1 MQQFLLLTDDYK
13 DPNALSRRLS
23 VREEH
28 LKRVRREKAEGR
40 FIIGAKLNEQGNM
53 HGSML
58 VVQLQNK
65 EAVRHWI
72 SEDPYVK
79 GRVWNKIEI
88 IPFRVADV

>member
-1 MQQFLLLTDDYK
+1 MRQFLLLTDDYK

-23 VREEH
+23 VSGEH
-28 LKRVRREKAEGR
+28 QKRVGREKAEGR

-72 SEDPYVK
+72 SEDPYMLREEFGIRLK
-79 GRVWNKIEI
+79 LYH
-88 IPFRVADV
+88 

>member
-28 LKRVRREKAEGR
+28 LKRVRREKAECR

-53 HGSML
+53 HDSLL
-58 VVQLQNK
+58 VV
-65 EAVRHWI
+65 
-72 SEDPYVK
+72 
-79 GRVWNKIEI
+79 
-88 IPFRVADV
+88 